1 MFKKEIEIIKK
12 KIISLLSNK
21 EEKDKIIIA
30 IDGMT
35 GSGKTT
41 LSQELIK
48 EYDNIPIFH
57 ADDFFLL
64 PELRTEKRLNEPGGN
79 IHYERMKKEVIE
91 PLIKG
96 KIGDLIKY
104 KPYNCRIQN
113 FGEEKILK
121 INKIN
126 IVEGSYCLN
135 PYFGKY
141 YDLSIFLRINQ
152 KDQIERLTK
161 RAPKMIDNFIN
172 KWIPLEKNYHDAFNL
187 YENCNIKF
195 DY

>member
-1 MFKKEIEIIKK
+1 MFKKEIEIIKQ
-12 KIISLLSNK
+12 KISSLLSNK
-21 EEKDKIIIA
+21 QKDKIIIA

-48 EYDNIPIFH
+48 EYDNIHIFH

-172 KWIPLEKNYHDAFNL
+172 KWIPLEKKYHDAFNL

>member
-1 MFKKEIEIIKK
+1 MFKKEIEIIKQ
-12 KIISLLSNK
+12 KIKSLLSNK
-21 EEKDKIIIA
+21 EKDKIIIA

-48 EYDNIPIFH
+48 EYDNAPIFH

-64 PELRTEKRLNEPGGN
+64 PELRKEERLNEPGGN
-79 IHYERMKKEVIE
+79 IHYERMKKEVIS
-91 PLIKG
+91 PLIEG

-152 KDQIERLTK
+152 KEQIERLTK

-172 KWIPLEKNYHDAFNL
+172 KWIPLEKKYHYAFNL
-187 YENCNIKF
+187 YENCDIKF

>member
-1 MFKKEIEIIKK
+1 MFKKEIEIINQR
-12 KIISLLSNK
+12 INELLSNP
-21 EEKDKIIIA
+21 EKQKIIIA

-41 LSQELIK
+41 LAKELSQMHN
-48 EYDNIPIFH
+48 DIPVFH

-64 PELRTEKRLNEPGGN
+64 PELRTEERLNEPGGN
-79 IHYERMKKEVIE
+79 IHYERMKKEVID
-91 PLIKG
+91 PLING
-96 KIGDLIKY
+96 KINDVIKY
-104 KPYNCRIQN
+104 KPFNCRIQD
-113 FGEEKILK
+113 FGEEKSLK

-126 IVEGSYCLN
+126 IVEGSYSLN

-141 YDLSIFLRINQ
+141 YDFSVFLKIND

-172 KWIPLEKNYHDAFNL
+172 KWIPLEKKYHEAFNL
-187 YENCNIKF
+187 FEKCDIKF

>member
-1 MFKKEIEIIKK
+1 MFKKEIEIIKQ
-12 KIISLLSNK
+12 KISSLLSNK
-21 EEKDKIIIA
+21 QKDKIIIA

-64 PELRTEKRLNEPGGN
+64 PELRTEERLNEPGGN
-79 IHYERMKKEVIE
+79 IHYERMKKEEID
-91 PLIKG
+91 PLIEG

-172 KWIPLEKNYHDAFNL
+172 KWIPLEKKYHDAFNL

>member
-1 MFKKEIEIIKK
+1 MFKKEIEIIKQ
-12 KIISLLSNK
+12 KISSLLSNK
-21 EEKDKIIIA
+21 QKDKIIIA

-64 PELRTEKRLNEPGGN
+64 PELRTEERLNEPGGN
-79 IHYERMKKEVIE
+79 IHYERMKEEVID

-172 KWIPLEKNYHDAFNL
+172 KWIPLEKKYHDAFNL

>member
-1 MFKKEIEIIKK
+1 MFKKETEIINKR
-12 KIISLLSNK
+12 INELLSNP
-21 EEKDKIIIA
+21 EKQKIIIA

-41 LSQELIK
+41 LSKELSQMF
-48 EYDNIPIFH
+48 DDAPIFH

-64 PELRTEKRLNEPGGN
+64 PELRTEERLKEPGGN
-79 IHYERMKKEVIE
+79 IHYERMKKEVID
-91 PLIKG
+91 PLING
-96 KIGDLIKY
+96 KINDIIKY
-104 KPYNCRIQN
+104 KPFNCRIQD
-113 FGEEKILK
+113 FGEEKSLK

-141 YDLSIFLRINQ
+141 YDFSIFLKIND

-161 RAPKMIDNFIN
+161 RAPKMINNFIN
-172 KWIPLEKNYHDAFNL
+172 KWIPLEKKYHEAFNL
-187 YENCNIKF
+187 YEKCDIKF

>member
-1 MFKKEIEIIKK
+1 MFKKEIEIIKQ
-12 KIISLLSNK
+12 KISSLLSNK
-21 EEKDKIIIA
+21 QKDKIIIA

-152 KDQIERLTK
+152 KDQIERLTI
-161 RAPKMIDNFIN
+161 REPKMIDNFIN
-172 KWIPLEKNYHDAFNL
+172 KWITL
-187 YENCNIKF
+187 
-195 DY
+195 

>member
-1 MFKKEIEIIKK
+1 MFKKEIEIINQR
-12 KIISLLSNK
+12 INELLSNP
-21 EEKDKIIIA
+21 EKQKIIIA

-41 LSQELIK
+41 LAKELSQMHN
-48 EYDNIPIFH
+48 DIPVFH

-64 PELRTEKRLNEPGGN
+64 PELRTEERLNEPGGN
-79 IHYERMKKEVIE
+79 IHYERMKKEVID
-91 PLIKG
+91 PLING
-96 KIGDLIKY
+96 KINDAIKY
-104 KPYNCRIQN
+104 KPFNCRIQD
-113 FGEEKILK
+113 FGEEKSLQIK
-121 INKIN
+121 KIN
-126 IVEGSYCLN
+126 IVEGPYSLN

-141 YDLSIFLRINQ
+141 YDFSVFLKIND

-172 KWIPLEKNYHDAFNL
+172 KWIPLEKKYHEAFNL
-187 YENCNIKF
+187 FEKCDIKF

>member
-1 MFKKEIEIIKK
+1 MYKKEIEKINQKIKTLFSN
-12 KIISLLSNK
+12 SLKS
-21 EEKDKIIIA
+21 KIIIA

-41 LSQELIK
+41 LAKELSQVW
-48 EYDNIPIFH
+48 DDAPIFH
-57 ADDFFLL
+57 ADDFFLI
-64 PELRTEKRLNEPGGN
+64 PELRTEERLKEPGGN
-79 IHYERMKKEVIE
+79 IHYERMKKEIRD
-91 PLIKG
+91 PLIEG
-96 KIGDLIKY
+96 KINDVIKY
-104 KPYNCRIQN
+104 KPFNCRIQN
-113 FGEEKILK
+113 FGEEKNLN

-141 YDLSIFLRINQ
+141 YDLSIFLRIND
-152 KDQIERLTK
+152 KEQIERLTK

-172 KWIPLEKNYHDAFNL
+172 KWIPLEKKYHDAFHVYDNSDL
-187 YENCNIKF
+187 KF

>member
-1 MFKKEIEIIKK
+1 MFKKEIEIIKQ
-12 KIISLLSNK
+12 KISSLLSNK
-21 EEKDKIIIA
+21 QKDKIIIA

-64 PELRTEKRLNEPGGN
+64 PVLRTEERLNEPGGN
-79 IHYERMKKEVIE
+79 IHYERMKKEVID

-172 KWIPLEKNYHDAFNL
+172 KWIPLEKKYHDAFNL
-187 YENCNIKF
+187 CENCNIKF